1 MTNINW
7 LKTQDVDF
15 NENDKD
21 FAPIK
26 YSKQFKLF
34 IEKHDG
40 DENLNMDNFVKQNTQ
55 KMETDNDKANQ
66 LEKENAQLKEDEKEE
81 GHLVEDML
89 KDYLADLDKDSK
101 VFQVTENKKTII
113 AVTNEAPDDKL
124 ECLRN
129 AGVEVLVLPKDKNGK
144 VDLFALINEL
154 GERKIDSVLLEGGGT
169 LNFSALQAGIV
180 DRAVMFVAPKIV
192 GGKNAK
198 TPVEGEGVEIMSDA
212 IELNHIETQL
222 IENDLMITG
231 LINKKE
237 A

>member
-1 MTNINW
+1 M
-7 LKTQDVDF
+7 
-15 NENDKD
+15 
-21 FAPIK
+21 
-26 YSKQFKLF
+26 
-34 IEKHDG
+34 
-40 DENLNMDNFVKQNTQ
+40 
-55 KMETDNDKANQ
+55 
-66 LEKENAQLKEDEKEE
+66 
-81 GHLVEDML
+81 
-89 KDYLADLDKDSK
+89 
-101 VFQVTENKKTII
+101 
-113 AVTNEAPDDKL
+113 

-129 AGVEVLVLPKDKNGK
+129 AGVEVLVLPKDKNDK
-144 VDLFALINEL
+144 VDLCALINEL

-212 IELNHIETQL
+212 IELNQIETQI